1 MSAGKPE
8 KGSPLA
14 LWKERLTE
22 LFHRYQYALLVVAA
36 GVVLMVLPA
45 LGGESKAEEPQQESV
60 QEVEFGTE
68 ELEGRLEEAL
78 SQMDGVGQAEVVL
91 TLRSGPGQVL
101 AKDTQH
107 SVRAEG
113 SESSQST
120 VVLSKGSGYE
130 EPVILQQLSPQYQG
144 ALVVCSGGDDP
155 AVRLKVVEAVSAL
168 TGLGANQISV
178 SKGK

>member
-1 MSAGKPE
+1 MNRREPE
-8 KGSPLA
+8 KGSGLA
-14 LWKERLTE
+14 LYKGRLME
-22 LFHRYQYALLVVAA
+22 LFQRYKYALLVVAA
-36 GVVLMVLPA
+36 GVVMMALPA
-45 LGGESKAEEPQQESV
+45 LSGGGETTQTRQQSV

-68 ELEGRLEEAL
+68 ELEGRLEAAL

-101 AKDTQH
+101 AQDTQN
-107 SVRAEG
+107 SVREEG

-130 EPVILQQLSPQYQG
+130 EPVVLQQLSPQYQG

-168 TGLGANQISV
+168 TGLGADKISV

>member
-1 MSAGKPE
+1 MNRREPE
-8 KGSPLA
+8 KGSGLA
-14 LWKERLTE
+14 LYKGRLME
-22 LFHRYQYALLVVAA
+22 LFQRYKYALLVVAA
-36 GVVLMVLPA
+36 GVVMMALPA
-45 LGGESKAEEPQQESV
+45 LSGGGETTQARQQSV

-68 ELEGRLEEAL
+68 ELEERVEAVL

-101 AKDTQH
+101 AQDSQN
-107 SVRAEG
+107 SVREEG

-130 EPVILQQLSPQYQG
+130 EPVVLQQLSPQYQG

-168 TGLGANQISV
+168 TGLGADKISV

>member
-1 MSAGKPE
+1 
-8 KGSPLA
+8 
-14 LWKERLTE
+14 
-22 LFHRYQYALLVVAA
+22 
-36 GVVLMVLPA
+36 
-45 LGGESKAEEPQQESV
+45 
-60 QEVEFGTE
+60 
-68 ELEGRLEEAL
+68 
-78 SQMDGVGQAEVVL
+78 MDGVGQAEVVL

-101 AKDTQH
+101 AQDTQN
-107 SVRAEG
+107 SVREEE

-155 AVRLKVVEAVSAL
+155 AVRLQVVEAVSAL
-168 TGLGANQISV
+168 TGLGANQIAV

>member
-1 MSAGKPE
+1 MNRHQPE
-8 KGSPLA
+8 KGNGLA
-14 LWKERLTE
+14 LYKGRLME
-22 LFHRYQYALLVVAA
+22 LFQRYKYALLVVAV
-36 GVVLMVLPA
+36 GVVMMALPT
-45 LGGESKAEEPQQESV
+45 LSGGGETTRTRQQSA

-101 AKDTQH
+101 AQDTQN
-107 SVRAEG
+107 SVREEG

-130 EPVILQQLSPQYQG
+130 EPVILNSFRPNIRGLLWYAPAGTTPQY
-144 ALVVCSGGDDP
+144 A
-155 AVRLKVVEAVSAL
+155 
-168 TGLGANQISV
+168 
-178 SKGK
+178 